1 MLDFV
6 DMVSMARYLFAPN
19 TLPLT
24 NLLMRSNK
32 KALETLFSFQ
42 GMQVGADVNQFQ
54 LIAGMGEV
62 NGVAIQQLV
71 IDPVSINLTVV
82 GDYSDLSNA
91 YEALRKFLTEIDSKR
106 RMENPKLYTTTY
118 QTQSSVKLS
127 IPYER
132 LVAPEFMN
140 FLRSKTDILRPDD
153 SSAAE
158 IYLSNLS
165 FQVRYIPNTDIYSLV
180 PKVLTIEPRAG
191 SDLKENMYYVL
202 TPTDSDTHRLL
213 VEEFEKA
220 MSEVK

>member
-1 MLDFV
+1 MN
-6 DMVSMARYLFAPN
+6 SH
-19 TLPLT
+19 
-24 NLLMRSNK
+24 K

-42 GMQVGADVNQFQ
+42 GMQVSADVNQFQ

-71 IDPVSINLTVV
+71 IDAVSINLTVA
-82 GDYSDLSNA
+82 GDHADLSNA

-118 QTQSSVKLS
+118 QTQSAVKLS

-132 LVAPEFMN
+132 LIAPEFMN
-140 FLRSKTDILRPDD
+140 FLRSKTDVLKPND

-165 FQVRYIPNTDIYSLV
+165 FQVRYIPNTEIYSLV

-191 SDLKENMYYVL
+191 SDPKENTYYVL
-202 TPTDSDTHRLL
+202 TPTTSDTHRLL
-213 VEEFEKA
+213 VEEFEES

>member
-6 DMVSMARYLFAPN
+6 DMTSMARYLFSPN

-24 NLLMRSNK
+24 NLLMKSNK

-82 GDYSDLSNA
+82 GDHDDLSNS
-91 YEALRKFLTEIDSKR
+91 YEVLRNFLTEIDSKR

-118 QTQSSVKLS
+118 QTQSSVKLA

-140 FLRSKTDILRPDD
+140 FLRSKTDVLRPDD

-165 FQVRYIPNTDIYSLV
+165 FQVRYIPSTDVYSLV

-191 SDLKENMYYVL
+191 SDPKENTYYVL

-220 MSEVK
+220 MSGVK

>member
-6 DMVSMARYLFAPN
+6 DMISMARYLFAPN

-24 NLLMRSNK
+24 NLLMNSNK
-32 KALETLFSFQ
+32 KALETMFSFQ
-42 GMQVGADVNQFQ
+42 GMQVGADFNQFQ
-54 LIAGMGEV
+54 LIAGMGEM

-71 IDPVSINLTVV
+71 IDAVSINLTVV
-82 GDYSDLSNA
+82 GGQADLNNS
-91 YEALRKFLTEIDSKR
+91 YEVLRKFLTEIDSKR
-106 RMENPKLYTTTY
+106 RMEKPKLYTTAY

-140 FLRSKTDILRPDD
+140 FLRSKTDVLRPDD

-158 IYLSNLS
+158 IHLSNLS
-165 FQVRYIPNTDIYSLV
+165 FQVRYTPNTDVYALL
-180 PKVLTIEPRAG
+180 PKVLTIEPRVG
-191 SDLKENMYYVL
+191 SDPKENMYYVL

-213 VEEFEKA
+213 VEEFERA
-220 MSEVK
+220 MSGVK

>member
-24 NLLMRSNK
+24 NLLMNSNK
-32 KALETLFSFQ
+32 KALEAWFSFQ

-62 NGVAIQQLV
+62 NGVAVQQLV

-82 GDYSDLSNA
+82 GDHDDLSNS
-91 YEALRKFLTEIDSKR
+91 YEVLRNFLTEIDSKR

-127 IPYER
+127 IRYER

-140 FLRSKTDILRPDD
+140 FIKSKIGVLRPDD

-165 FQVRYIPNTDIYSLV
+165 FQVRYIPKSDIYALV
-180 PKVLTIEPRAG
+180 PKLLTIEPRAG
-191 SDLKENMYYVL
+191 SDPKENMYYVL
-202 TPTDSDTHRLL
+202 TPTASGAHRML

-220 MSEVK
+220 MS